1 MRFRADR
8 DTLLE
13 ALVTAGR
20 AATARGGL
28 SGGIAGLQ
36 LTLRAN
42 RFEVVGSDPDLVIEA
57 HCEVAGEADGSALV
71 PSRLVT
77 DIVRSFDAGSV
88 AVAAGE
94 EEVRFTCGRAEFV
107 VRVAVGA
114 EITRLGT
121 PEVEGIKLPAA
132 TFADGLRQVIR
143 AALVDDSRAP
153 QLTGVLMKSTDKGLR
168 LIATDSYRLA
178 FRDFEGLS
186 VLDSEGSVLVPAK
199 ALGEVQRL
207 VGSVKEDKVK
217 EGKDGDDGSDIVFR
231 HSDLDA
237 VFDLGGVRITTRL
250 LRGQFPDVERLV
262 PDSFTHHVNLDRE
275 EFTSALRRVRLLV
288 RDSKD
293 ITTPVRLTFKEGTV
307 ELAVLTP
314 ESGRAVESVE
324 SDFRGEEAMVAFNPT
339 YLLEGAEAVHADT
352 LMLGINDAG
361 HPALLSAEGE
371 EEFRYLLM
379 PVKVS

>member
-28 SGGIAGLQ
+28 SGSIVGLQ

-42 RFEVVGSDPDLVIEA
+42 RLEVVGSDPDLVIEA
-57 HCEVAGEADGSALV
+57 HCEVAGEADGTALV

-77 DIVRSFDAGSV
+77 DIIRSFDSGSV

-107 VRVAVGA
+107 VRVAIGA

-121 PEVEGIKLPAA
+121 PEAEGIKLPAP

-143 AALVDDSRAP
+143 AALMDDSRAP
-153 QLTGVLMKSTDKGLR
+153 QLTGVLMKATEKGLR

-186 VLDSEGSVLVPAK
+186 VLDSDGSVLVPAK

-207 VGSVKEDKVK
+207 VGSVKEDK
-217 EGKDGDDGSDIVFR
+217 DGGSGSEIVFR

-237 VFDLGGVRITTRL
+237 VFDLGDVRITTRL

-262 PDSFTHHVNLDRE
+262 PESFTHHVNLDRE

-307 ELAVLTP
+307 ELSVLTP
-314 ESGRAVESVE
+314 ESGRAMESVE
-324 SDFRGEEAMVAFNPT
+324 SDFHGEETMVAFNPT

-352 LMLGINDAG
+352 LMLGISDAG

>member
-1 MRFRADR
+1 M
-8 DTLLE
+8 
-13 ALVTAGR
+13 
-20 AATARGGL
+20 
-28 SGGIAGLQ
+28 Q

-42 RFEVVGSDPDLVIEA
+42 RLEVVGFDPDLVIEA
-57 HCEVAGEADGSALV
+57 HCEVAGESDGSALV

-77 DIVRSFDAGSV
+77 DIVRSFDSGSV

-121 PEVEGIKLPAA
+121 PEAEGIKLPSA

-207 VGSVKEDKVK
+207 VGSVKEDK
-217 EGKDGDDGSDIVFR
+217 DGDDGSDIVFR

-237 VFDLGGVRITTRL
+237 VFDLGAVRITTRL
-250 LRGQFPDVERLV
+250 AARPV
-262 PDSFTHHVNLDRE
+262 P
-275 EFTSALRRVRLLV
+275 RR
-288 RDSKD
+288 
-293 ITTPVRLTFKEGTV
+293 
-307 ELAVLTP
+307 
-314 ESGRAVESVE
+314 RA
-324 SDFRGEEAMVAFNPT
+324 T
-339 YLLEGAEAVHADT
+339 GA
-352 LMLGINDAG
+352 
-361 HPALLSAEGE
+361 
-371 EEFRYLLM
+371 
-379 PVKVS
+379 